1 MKGVSLSKKTEQ
13 ERLRMLYAPMLAN
26 HIVGSVVATAVI
38 LALFI
43 GHVSWWKLL
52 PWTALSLASAGYHGW
67 LDWSFSQVRG
77 HQDFSTKLW
86 EQKFLLGVALS
97 ASVWGSACGLLY
109 VAASV
114 SHQNYLLL
122 MVAGVSVVAIKLLS
136 PSLKA
141 MLIYAGLAIGPLLI
155 MAVITGQLLGLPLL
169 AYLGF
174 QGYLSYSNG
183 KKFQHDYYNSQSMA
197 FASKQREMA
206 WRKRDERHQA
216 WFKNSADASL
226 FVTLD
231 QVYQANQAAAQL
243 LGFSD
248 LKSLLKAKPQQL
260 VLPPG
265 QSDLLSL
272 TEYKTAKAQLDQ
284 QGSCQVSCTGVKR
297 DGSQF
302 PAELTLTAVPFK
314 QGTGY
319 YCVVRDVS
327 QLHQQLGH
335 LQQKII
341 DEQSENLAK
350 SAYYQHISQAV
361 FTPLNGVLSHANA
374 LLQNKRMNPDQQ
386 MRTRVI
392 KRSADALLNVFNDIL
407 DVTKLDAG
415 TLQLV
420 ERDFDLKALLE
431 SFIATAQERCEAK
444 GLGLKHHIDPNMHPY
459 YKGDDHRLSQILEQ
473 LFSNALKHTEQGEIK
488 LLAKMV
494 KKNRAGA
501 MLRFDVIDSGPG
513 VKKAQQAHLFN
524 RFVQADGS
532 ASGSVG
538 GTGLGLSLAQ
548 GLAQLMG
555 GQVGYSQHKG
565 HGAHFWLTVRLY
577 KAAGVKNITQAMQ
590 AKQKGIQTLSAK
602 VLVVDDNR
610 TSLLVAKGTLEVF
623 GLDIDLVSSGQEA
636 IYMLRQ
642 HDYDLVIMD
651 CLMPNMDGYQTTR
664 KIRSLSSQ
672 VKNPNIP
679 IIAMTSNDQEGAREA
694 CLEAGMNDYMA
705 KPIDIRL
712 IQQMLQFW
720 LLKKQ

>member
-13 ERLRMLYAPMLAN
+13 ERLRLLYAPMLAN
-26 HIVGSVVATAVI
+26 HIIGSTVVTVI
-38 LALFI
+38 ILILFAAHISWWRLMPWTVLALA
-43 GHVSWWKLL
+43 
-52 PWTALSLASAGYHGW
+52 TAGYHGW
-67 LDWSFSQVRG
+67 LHLAFQQVRDR
-77 HQDFSTKLW
+77 QDFSTQEW
-86 EQKFLLGVALS
+86 EQKFLLGVGLVAL
-97 ASVWGSACGLLY
+97 VWGSACALLY
-109 VAASV
+109 VAESV

-122 MVAGVSVVAIKLLS
+122 LVSGVSVVAIKLLS
-136 PSLKA
+136 PSLNA
-141 MLIYAGLAIGPLLI
+141 MLIYAAMAIGPLLI
-155 MAVITGQLLGLPLL
+155 MVVVTGQLLGLPLL
-169 AYLGF
+169 AYLAF
-174 QGYLSYSNG
+174 QGYISYSHG
-183 KKFQHDYYNSQSMA
+183 KKFQHDYFTSQSMA

-206 WRKRDERHQA
+206 WRKRDDRHLT

-226 FVTLD
+226 LVSPEKI
-231 QVYQANQAAAQL
+231 YQANPAAAKL
-243 LGFSD
+243 LGYVD
-248 LKSLLKAKPQQL
+248 VKALLKVKPKQL
-260 VLPPG
+260 VLPPNPSG
-265 QSDLLSL
+265 RLSPDAF
-272 TEYKTAKAQLDQ
+272 KAAKASLEQ
-284 QGSCQVSCTGVKR
+284 QGSCQVLGTGVRR
-297 DGSQF
+297 DGSHF
-302 PAELTLTAVPFK
+302 PVELTLTAVPLK
-314 QGTGY
+314 SGLGC
-319 YCVVRDVS
+319 YCVVRDATGQQQQVA
-327 QLHQQLGH
+327 QLT
-335 LQQKII
+335 
-341 DEQSENLAK
+341 EQINSAEAENQAK
-350 SAYYQHISQAV
+350 SAYYEHISQAV
-361 FTPLNGVLSHANA
+361 FTPLNGVLSHANV
-374 LLQNKRMNPDQQ
+374 LLQNKGLNPDQQ

-420 ERDFDLKALLE
+420 ERDFDLKALLQ
-431 SFIATAQERCEAK
+431 SFIDTAQERCEAK

-513 VKKAQQAHLFN
+513 VKKSQQAHLFN

-577 KAAGVKNITQAMQ
+577 KAAGIKNITQAMQ

-623 GLDIDLVSSGQEA
+623 GLDIDLVNSGQEA

-651 CLMPNMDGYQTTR
+651 CLMPKMDGYQTTR

-694 CLEAGMNDYMA
+694 CLEAGMNDYMT